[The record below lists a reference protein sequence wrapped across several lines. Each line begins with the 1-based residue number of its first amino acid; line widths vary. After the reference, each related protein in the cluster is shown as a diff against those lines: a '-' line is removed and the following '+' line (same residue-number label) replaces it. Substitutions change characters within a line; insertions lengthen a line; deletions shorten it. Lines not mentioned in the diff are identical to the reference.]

1 MAKILK
7 PSLFLRSIIMFKR
20 CRKALF
26 LVVSLLV
33 VGTFFFG
40 KDLASY
46 LKTSGKWAQTT
57 IKDSV
62 PIEFELRRAKDLLE
76 DIIPEMHANI
86 GLIAKE
92 EVEVAALKNEIS
104 NAEKSVDDQW
114 SRIVQLRENLKT
126 EDKVFN
132 FRGRQFSRQQVKDD
146 LSLRF
151 DRFKESE
158 LVLASK
164 KKLLSSRETAL
175 QSSMELLERTRG
187 RKRLLASKIENL
199 ETQHRLLQAHA
210 VESGIQVD
218 NSKLAKT
225 ENLINDVKKR
235 LTVAERVL
243 AHKNLFV
250 ETIPLEEVTEAELTG
265 QIDKYFT
272 AKASEK
278 AIAEAN

>member
-1 MAKILK
+1 
-7 PSLFLRSIIMFKR
+7 MFKKI
-20 CRKALF
+20 RKAMF
-26 LVVSLLV
+26 WVVSLLV

-46 LKTSGKWAQTT
+46 LKTSGKWARTAV
-57 IKDSV
+57 KDSV

-76 DIIPEMHANI
+76 EIIPEMHANI

-104 NAEKSVDDQW
+104 EAEKSVDDQW
-114 SRIVQLRENLKT
+114 SRIVQLREYLKT
-126 EDKVFN
+126 DDKVFN
-132 FRGRQFSRQQVKDD
+132 FRDKQYSRQQVKDD
-146 LSLRF
+146 LSWRF

-164 KKLLSSRETAL
+164 KKLLASKETAL
-175 QSSMELLERTRG
+175 QSSMDLLERTRG
-187 RKRLLASKIENL
+187 RKSLLASKIENL
-199 ETQHRLLQAHA
+199 EAQHKLLQAQA

-218 NSKLAKT
+218 SSKLAKT
-225 ENLINDVKKR
+225 ENLIEDVKKR

-243 AHKNLFV
+243 AHENLFI
-250 ETIPLEEVTEAELTG
+250 EKIPMEEISEQELTG

-272 AKASEK
+272 AKDSEK
-278 AIAEAN
+278 SVAEAN